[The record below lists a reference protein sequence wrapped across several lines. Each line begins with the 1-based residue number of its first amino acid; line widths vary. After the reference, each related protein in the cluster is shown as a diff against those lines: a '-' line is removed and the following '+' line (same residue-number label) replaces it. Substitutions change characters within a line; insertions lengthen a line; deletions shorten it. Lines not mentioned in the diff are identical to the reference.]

1 MISDAII
8 WLGLLATGVWFWLDS
23 ARAREIATALA
34 ASVCRRHG
42 FQFLDGTAALAALG
56 LRWTRQ
62 GVRLRRVFSFD
73 YSEAGVGRH
82 TGHLVLLGMELEEFS
97 LGLPGDGNA
106 AVNPGPGGGDDESH
120 RLPPGGMS
128 G

>member
-1 MISDAII
+1 MMSDAII
-8 WLGLLATGVWFWLDS
+8 WLGLLATGIWFWLDS

-34 ASVCRRHG
+34 AGVCRRHG
-42 FQFLDGTAALAALG
+42 FQFLDGTAALAGLG

-82 TGHLVLLGMELEEFS
+82 TGHLVLLGMALEEFS
-97 LGLPGDGNA
+97 LGLPGDGKA
-106 AVNPGPGGGDDESH
+106 PVNPDPGGG
-120 RLPPGGMS
+120 
-128 G
+128 